1 MTNFETGFRRNGCKF
16 GCSVNVLDNLASA
29 SVLPSARKPVY
40 KLDIVHY
47 NDFHDRFEETSVPYP
62 ICKTNDSACLGGF
75 PRLYQE
81 VMTLMKEKP
90 DALLLNAG
98 DTFQGTYWYSL
109 LKWNV
114 TQRFINM
121 LPNDAHA
128 IGNHEFDDGIAGLAP
143 YLAALKAPVVAAN
156 MDTSAEPA
164 LNGLYKPHVIVER
177 NGRRIGIIGL
187 ITTDTMDHTL
197 RHSKRQSSLDTSAEH
212 GPVCRTVIE
221 WSLQTPRHSREKW
234 KKDWYHWTY
243 YYRYYGPYLA
253 ALEAPV
259 VSDNLDTSAEPSLN
273 GLYKPHVIV
282 ERNGRRIGI
291 IGLITTDT
299 MTSSNPQGVKFLD
312 PIETVKKEAQI
323 LTDDGVDIIVV
334 LSHCG
339 LDVDIEMAEKVGEH
353 LDIIVGGHTHSLL
366 WNGTSPSNETVSGPY
381 PVIVHTTS
389 KPEHKVLVVTA
400 SAMSKYLGNLTVYFN
415 EMGELQSFDGHP
427 VFLNRSI
434 PEDPEIKALLQ
445 PYKELLSELVN
456 EVVGFSSGDMLGNS
470 CGAGECFLG
479 DFVADSFLN
488 ASLEKYESILPSIS
502 FLLRNMIRGSL
513 QKGEI
518 THGGVINTLPFGNE
532 VVTFVLQGRYLL
544 EVMRETMKKY
554 WVFKPFN
561 GPHMPQISGMKL
573 TLNTTE
579 ASVVSASIRYGD
591 IYEPLDPE
599 QDYQVT
605 CPSFLLKEN
614 GDYTVLKE
622 KGRDVR
628 AVGKDADIFEEYI
641 KKQTPITPVLDNR
654 LTIIN

>member
-1 MTNFETGFRRNGCKF
+1 MMLLDDPIN
-16 GCSVNVLDNLASA
+16 SVNVLDNLASA
-29 SVLPSARKPVY
+29 SVLPSARKPLY

-47 NDFHDRFEETSVPYP
+47 NDFHDRFEETSVSYP

-81 VMTLMKEKP
+81 VMTLLREKP

-98 DTFQGTYWYSL
+98 DTFQGTYWYTL

-128 IGNHEFDDGIAGLAP
+128 IGNHEFDDGVAGLAP
-143 YLAALKAPVVAAN
+143 YLAALQAPVVAAN
-156 MDTSAEPA
+156 M
-164 LNGLYKPHVIVER
+164 
-177 NGRRIGIIGL
+177 
-187 ITTDTMDHTL
+187 
-197 RHSKRQSSLDTSAEH
+197 
-212 GPVCRTVIE
+212 
-221 WSLQTPRHSREKW
+221 
-234 KKDWYHWTY
+234 
-243 YYRYYGPYLA
+243 
-253 ALEAPV
+253 
-259 VSDNLDTSAEPSLN
+259 DTSAEPSLN

-282 ERNGRRIGI
+282 ERNGRKIGI
-291 IGLITTDT
+291 IGLITPET
-299 MTSSNPQGVKFLD
+299 MSSSNPQKVKFLD
-312 PIETVKKEAQI
+312 PIETVKKEAQL

-381 PVIVHTTS
+381 PVIVHTEST
-389 KPEHKVLVVTA
+389 PEHKVLVVTA

-415 EMGELQSFDGHP
+415 EIGELQSFDGHP

-434 PEDPEIKALLQ
+434 PEDPDIKALLQ
-445 PYKELLSELVN
+445 PYKDQLSILVN
-456 EVVGFSSGDMLGNS
+456 ELVGFSSGDMLGNS
-470 CGAGECFLG
+470 CGEGECFLG

-488 ASLEKYESILPSIS
+488 ASLEKYKTNLPSIC

-513 QKGEI
+513 PKGEI
-518 THGGVINTLPFGNE
+518 TRGGVINTLPYGNE
-532 VVTFVLQGRYLL
+532 VVTFVLQGKYLVEVL
-544 EVMRETMKKY
+544 ETSLKKY

-561 GPHMPQISGMKL
+561 GPHMPQIAGMKL
-573 TLNTTE
+573 TLNSTN
-579 ASVVSASIRYGD
+579 ASVVSAAIRNGEE
-591 IYEPLDPE
+591 YEPLDPD

-605 CPSFLLKEN
+605 CPRFLLKGN
-614 GDYTVLKE
+614 GEYDVLKE

-628 AVGKDADIFEEYI
+628 IVGKDADIFEEYI
-641 KKQTPITPVLDNR
+641 KKQTPITPALDNR
-654 LTIIN
+654 LNIIN